1 MAFLQS
7 SNVVRLF
14 ILLFPLVVAAQAAP
28 TVAKS
33 LQEDNHITD
42 KRVGTFS
49 RLGNNANAFDEGFGR
64 FSVVK
69 RMDRMRRRPEMN
81 SRGMNGDAFT
91 GGFGDFYT
99 MKRSPNSKGGEWTS
113 ESELT
118 YLRTKLAETLSL
130 LSAYQHQLDQ

>member
-1 MAFLQS
+1 MFPVRHFI
-7 SNVVRLF
+7 SNTLSLCV
-14 ILLFPLVVAAQAAP
+14 LL
-28 TVAKS
+28 AKS

-91 GGFGDFYT
+91 G
-99 MKRSPNSKGGEWTS
+99 R
-113 ESELT
+113 L
-118 YLRTKLAETLSL
+118 LLAFLVTLN
-130 LSAYQHQLDQ
+130 